1 MNNGIIWL
9 KLKISFGYAILVL
22 LSAFIVYQFRQEQMQ
37 RHMLRKKEK
46 ELVAIHRLAER
57 IYIDLL
63 DLSTHAEIA
72 ATWDDDDLGE
82 YSRKRH
88 GVCDSLQL
96 LKEYVHTPLQKSHID
111 SLCLLLWNKELLLS
125 KAVHTFK
132 ELQDIGGIVQ
142 ESIPAIV
149 LTARKQAARQKE
161 NTASP
166 ETGAGDVPKKK
177 RSFRDIFRRK
187 ENKSAYLQQREEA
200 ERKRQSLSVP
210 SSTGTTTRMLR
221 SLNERVTREQAERR
235 ARLLAQMDSL
245 YAGSMELNGRMNN
258 MISEFERKNNE
269 RFTARYRAFVL
280 ERDNSYHMVA
290 GLALSVSLLAIMLY
304 TVIHRDLNVSI
315 R

>member
-1 MNNGIIWL
+1 MSIP
-9 KLKISFGYAILVL
+9 V
-22 LSAFIVYQFRQEQMQ
+22 
-37 RHMLRKKEK
+37 
-46 ELVAIHRLAER
+46 
-57 IYIDLL
+57 
-63 DLSTHAEIA
+63 T
-72 ATWDDDDLGE
+72 
-82 YSRKRH
+82 
-88 GVCDSLQL
+88 
-96 LKEYVHTPLQKSHID
+96 KSHID

-166 ETGAGDVPKKK
+166 EAGAGDVPKKK

-258 MISEFERKNNE
+258 MISEFERKKQ
-269 RFTARYRAFVL
+269 RTFYRTL
-280 ERDNSYHMVA
+280 Q
-290 GLALSVSLLAIMLY
+290 GLCP
-304 TVIHRDLNVSI
+304 
-315 R
+315 